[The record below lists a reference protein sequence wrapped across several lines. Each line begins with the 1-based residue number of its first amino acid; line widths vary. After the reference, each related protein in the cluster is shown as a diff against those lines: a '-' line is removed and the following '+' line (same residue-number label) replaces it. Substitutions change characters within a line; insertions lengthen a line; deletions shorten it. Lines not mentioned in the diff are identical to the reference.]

1 MATEIKNGE
10 TLSKGTTYTWF
21 IAKKEK
27 NKTTWTAGIKIALEM
42 KINSINTSSRTVKVN
57 FRRVLYA
64 QYQTVYGI
72 NWKTSVP
79 SGASAGYRYKL
90 KLTSSDG
97 NSHKD
102 LPPENTGAQL
112 KFTKNSNNYAKVFE
126 WGDSDREFKYDV
138 NGKCNFTVKLDSWYI
153 SYTLDSGSYTNTIFG
168 SSGYWYVHDKS
179 ATFKLPS
186 ITPLLQSVSISG
198 NDSATAQVRPK
209 SFSIDYDRS
218 KYGSGNAR
226 LQNPSDISVTTNYE
240 DYRVVKCTDYD
251 YTNPTVTL
259 TANTTPSNL
268 SGISY
273 SWYVASNRDYVS
285 GTSSNSN
292 NFTLT
297 LNCAK
302 ARELYNKSH
311 DSYVVITVR
320 CTATLGSTQKQT
332 SFNISLHKNDYIYWW
347 LSSKPSNVAYITGS
361 DASLYGIATTNLQ
374 CAITARKACNGKD
387 ILYTYNHYP
396 TDTEF
401 SNITGYFN
409 RLEIEVKRE
418 IESIYFYTTQQQADW
433 NVVPSNTNPSYPSTT
448 NPIKLIVK
456 PYPASCNSE
465 YWQQIINNLNAQHY
479 PCYYIPSGSGTALSY
494 NNSYLTTKD
503 FGSYSVNTPDKKYYA
518 YSITPNS
525 EYIKSNTNV
534 QAYCQPKYSV
544 YTNRTI
550 NYKTFYN
557 SAYFTITPKDWSIKK
572 ITTKNVSTGLCI
584 TDLYFD
590 KNNIDSTYKYVE
602 LDSGESYSTTIYITR
617 ETDKVFYADPLTIE
631 PVGTTEILDASNFT
645 SSDPNVATVLGYGY
659 VPNSSPALT
668 IRAKHIGST
677 KITVTSKI
685 NKVQASFIINIVPV
699 NDYFITTGEESST
712 YPIVQNYSCPYNSN
726 NDTLSFSLTTNSA
739 YNGKYYFF
747 WHKSGPDNKT
757 ICNLDLVGNLR
768 PTGVSVVANPKQ
780 IPQDATSQITA
791 TVLPHTGIKFTSV
804 ADKYNTISGWKLSY
818 SADDISS
825 GELHDASSNFI
836 KKYYAN
842 IDDEHYT
849 YNAYVTAMV
858 KSETNSFKP
867 LQGTA
872 TITVDA
878 RGIKIIP
885 NKLDILQ
892 GTFEYATVVTI
903 PSTDKYTYTIDND
916 NVEVLALSTIN
927 PDLSVSDKKLKI
939 SGVKI
944 GKTKLVVKSNY
955 TERDYT
961 DTLNIRVIKQFNS
974 PELYLP
980 NRATKDGYYYT
991 EHPKIVFKLPMLDE
1005 LLSIEDILV
1014 DITAY
1019 DSSSNIISDN
1029 TYSSF
1034 ENNNLF
1040 SMNYNQTFNSTE
1052 EMFANCIDNDNAY
1065 CVFSDINNNYYS
1077 NSSIAYLV
1085 VTVMFKSS
1093 SELCEDKLTSITL
1106 YKQTIPQ
1113 LPAVNSYM
1121 KASDLN
1127 DFYTAYCNIV
1137 SQVAFSNSNY
1147 AIQISSLGIKNEP
1160 ISVYPFYVALTT
1172 LKAILNDI
1180 YNKAHSC
1187 SNRDSELPEYL
1198 SPTTIRTP
1206 YYSNKISNNNAK
1218 LSTIANASVD
1228 YPIMVD
1234 DSADYVYND
1243 ENWINEFK
1251 NTNFYN
1257 EFTVSPLSEINKA
1270 ISKF

>member
-1 MATEIKNGE
+1 MRN
-10 TLSKGTTYTWF
+10 F
-21 IAKKEK
+21 MKE
-27 NKTTWTAGIKIALEM
+27 G
-42 KINSINTSSRTVKVN
+42 
-57 FRRVLYA
+57 
-64 QYQTVYGI
+64 
-72 NWKTSVP
+72 
-79 SGASAGYRYKL
+79 
-90 KLTSSDG
+90 
-97 NSHKD
+97 
-102 LPPENTGAQL
+102 
-112 KFTKNSNNYAKVFE
+112 
-126 WGDSDREFKYDV
+126 
-138 NGKCNFTVKLDSWYI
+138 
-153 SYTLDSGSYTNTIFG
+153 
-168 SSGYWYVHDKS
+168 
-179 ATFKLPS
+179 
-186 ITPLLQSVSISG
+186 
-198 NDSATAQVRPK
+198 
-209 SFSIDYDRS
+209 
-218 KYGSGNAR
+218 
-226 LQNPSDISVTTNYE
+226 
-240 DYRVVKCTDYD
+240 
-251 YTNPTVTL
+251 
-259 TANTTPSNL
+259 
-268 SGISY
+268 
-273 SWYVASNRDYVS
+273 
-285 GTSSNSN
+285 
-292 NFTLT
+292 
-297 LNCAK
+297 
-302 ARELYNKSH
+302 
-311 DSYVVITVR
+311 
-320 CTATLGSTQKQT
+320 
-332 SFNISLHKNDYIYWW
+332 
-347 LSSKPSNVAYITGS
+347 
-361 DASLYGIATTNLQ
+361 
-374 CAITARKACNGKD
+374 
-387 ILYTYNHYP
+387 
-396 TDTEF
+396 
-401 SNITGYFN
+401 
-409 RLEIEVKRE
+409 
-418 IESIYFYTTQQQADW
+418 
-433 NVVPSNTNPSYPSTT
+433 
-448 NPIKLIVK
+448 
-456 PYPASCNSE
+456 
-465 YWQQIINNLNAQHY
+465 
-479 PCYYIPSGSGTALSY
+479 
-494 NNSYLTTKD
+494 
-503 FGSYSVNTPDKKYYA
+503 
-518 YSITPNS
+518 
-525 EYIKSNTNV
+525 
-534 QAYCQPKYSV
+534 
-544 YTNRTI
+544 
-550 NYKTFYN
+550 
-557 SAYFTITPKDWSIKK
+557 
-572 ITTKNVSTGLCI
+572 
-584 TDLYFD
+584 
-590 KNNIDSTYKYVE
+590 
-602 LDSGESYSTTIYITR
+602 
-617 ETDKVFYADPLTIE
+617 
-631 PVGTTEILDASNFT
+631 
-645 SSDPNVATVLGYGY
+645 
-659 VPNSSPALT
+659 
-668 IRAKHIGST
+668 
-677 KITVTSKI
+677 
-685 NKVQASFIINIVPV
+685 
-699 NDYFITTGEESST
+699 
-712 YPIVQNYSCPYNSN
+712 VQN
-726 NDTLSFSLTTNSA
+726 
-739 YNGKYYFF
+739 NGKYYFF
-747 WHKSGPDNKT
+747 WRKSGPNSMLM
-757 ICNLDLVGNLR
+757 CNLDLVGNLR

-804 ADKYNTISGWKLSY
+804 ADKYNTISDWKLSY

-849 YNAYVTAMV
+849 YNAYVTATV

-991 EHPKIVFKLPMLDE
+991 EHPKIVFKLPRLDE

-1040 SMNYNQTFNSTE
+1040 SMSYNQTFNSTE

-1172 LKAILNDI
+1172 LKAILKDI

-1234 DSADYVYND
+1234 DSADYVYANK
-1243 ENWINEFK
+1243 NWVNNFK
-1251 NTNFYN
+1251 YTDFYKN
-1257 EFTVSPLSEINKA
+1257 YTISPLQEFNVGLLKL
-1270 ISKF
+1270 